1 MEAWGFYTGRFEFN
15 GRQVAPGK
23 ASSIKTKQNSLGL
36 KSVKTRRES
45 ILIERKKRLQPVS
58 FSRQFRGGA
67 VLDGLDVNRLIYLR
81 QRCLSFRAAQWL
93 HISSI
98 FGNLAL
104 ELAKMVKVGAPGEFE
119 TDLRNKRVTSRRL

>member
-45 ILIERKKRLQPVS
+45 ILIEKKKNVYS
-58 FSRQFRGGA
+58 QFPFH
-67 VLDGLDVNRLIYLR
+67 D
-81 QRCLSFRAAQWL
+81 
-93 HISSI
+93 
-98 FGNLAL
+98 NL
-104 ELAKMVKVGAPGEFE
+104 EGVQF
-119 TDLRNKRVTSRRL
+119 